1 MCVALTSSTT
11 PSGLITTVPDPNP
24 VVPTVVAPSGS
35 CRSDEFQCDDGSCVG
50 RDFRCDNVPDCGD
63 ASDEDNCNI
72 SRFPLSMFISLSL
85 SVPFSSLSHLDW
97 LSTSIYLPYGYIV
110 IVLDVVVIVASLLF
124 GRPLFPIFCTQLGYY
139 DCEDDCCCRSQ

>member
-85 SVPFSSLSHLDW
+85 CAFFLSFSSRLTFHFYLSALW
-97 LSTSIYLPYGYIV
+97 LYRHCSW
-110 IVLDVVVIVASLLF
+110 
-124 GRPLFPIFCTQLGYY
+124 
-139 DCEDDCCCRSQ
+139 CCCYCCFFVVWSPSISYFLYAVRLLRLWGWLLLS